1 MSMAPITAQH
11 IRHATETLAH
21 SARPD
26 TPIRPEPVA
35 GPRWW
40 RRFGGGLRL
49 PLAVRRSPGS
59 PAPAV
64 K

>member
-1 MSMAPITAQH
+1 MFNAPIAAYHVRQ
-11 IRHATETLAH
+11 ATEALAH

-26 TPIRPEPVA
+26 APIRPEPA
-35 GPRWW
+35 ARRRWW
-40 RRFGGGLRL
+40 MRSTRGLRL

-64 K
+64 E

>member
-1 MSMAPITAQH
+1 MSIAPITAQH
-11 IRHATETLAH
+11 IRHTTETLAH

-26 TPIRPEPVA
+26 APIRPEPGA
-35 GPRWW
+35 RPRWW
-40 RRFGGGLRL
+40 IQWTRGLRL
-49 PLAVRRSPGS
+49 PLAVRRSPGR

>member
-1 MSMAPITAQH
+1 MFSAPITAQH
-11 IRHATETLAH
+11 IRHATETLAR
-21 SARPD
+21 SGRPD
-26 TPIRPEPVA
+26 APIRPAPAA

-40 RRFGGGLRL
+40 KRWRGLRL
-49 PLAVRRSPGS
+49 PLAVRRSPAS

>member
-1 MSMAPITAQH
+1 MFNAPIAAH
-11 IRHATETLAH
+11 HVRHATETLAH

-26 TPIRPEPVA
+26 APIRPEPAVR
-35 GPRWW
+35 PRWW
-40 RRFGGGLRL
+40 PHWTRGLRP

>member
-1 MSMAPITAQH
+1 MFNAPIAVH
-11 IRHATETLAH
+11 HVRHATETLAH
-21 SARPD
+21 SGRPGA
-26 TPIRPEPVA
+26 PIRPEPA
-35 GPRWW
+35 ARPSW
-40 RRFGGGLRL
+40 RTYWTRGLRL